1 MDIGPIRDTHEFHLV
16 RVLALVR
23 LECHSNDE
31 GDAPCGASPSIG
43 DVELSRYFG
52 RVLRLPTA
60 TPTCHISV
68 ATRAIFGYAI
78 FSGESV
84 TLW

>member
-1 MDIGPIRDTHEFHLV
+1 MSSAARP
-16 RVLALVR
+16 VLALAR
-23 LECHSNDE
+23 HECQQAHE
-31 GDAPCGASPSIG
+31 GDAPCGASPSHG

-52 RVLRLPTA
+52 RVLRLATA

-68 ATRAIFGYAI
+68 ATRAIFGYPI